1 MGQSGIV
8 LRCCILIG
16 KTLVKIPLSTSSDL
30 RNQPRCKLS
39 GNLWDITRT
48 NNAVINIELVRLL
61 PRQWPKVGRG
71 AAKLQL
77 KRKKTKYQILLNVLL
92 PAQHTTYHANTM
104 VPRSCK
110 KSRNIAKN
118 YSYYCKRK
126 SIYGIEWYSGLRH
139 CNLIKIRDR
148 TQ

>member
-1 MGQSGIV
+1 M

-30 RNQPRCKLS
+30 RNHPRCKLS

-77 KRKKTKYQILLNVLL
+77 KRKKTKY
-92 PAQHTTYHANTM
+92 
-104 VPRSCK
+104 
-110 KSRNIAKN
+110 
-118 YSYYCKRK
+118 
-126 SIYGIEWYSGLRH
+126 
-139 CNLIKIRDR
+139 
-148 TQ
+148 